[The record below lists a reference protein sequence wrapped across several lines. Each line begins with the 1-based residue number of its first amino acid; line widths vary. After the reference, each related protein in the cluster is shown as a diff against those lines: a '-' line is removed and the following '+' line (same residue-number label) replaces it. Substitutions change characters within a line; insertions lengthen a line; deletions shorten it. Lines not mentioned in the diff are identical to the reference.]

1 MVELKT
7 AEQVA
12 YFLKA
17 HISLSRYDSKFI
29 DSIMSIKQV
38 TTNQVE
44 LFYKIIYKY
53 RRQLAKHNLD
63 PDVLIYLPWAMNV
76 VESVGDY
83 TDGHIEIKDGNIYF
97 KCPFNRAFINDFRKF
112 DMNTYVWS
120 KEHRRYESPYSTYA
134 LKILCNTAS
143 RFYKVIRFCDTTL
156 ALLEGLTKYENTKY
170 WQPTLVMTGSKRIIA
185 SINESLNNALGDK
198 NIDEMSIAEI
208 ASYGIHIEGSYSNPK
223 DKFMSEMNTTIE
235 VDDLLNIVP
244 WLQEMNCDMVYFSG
258 SSNAPISPIKKQF
271 SEELKNLKIPYIDT
285 GIYTI
290 VPPATDFNTPVLI
303 RFKKSLD
310 VMFDPYKV
318 SKIVHLVNSKAIDIK

>member
-12 YFLKA
+12 YFLKGNV
-17 HISLSRYDSKFI
+17 SLSRYDSKFI
-29 DSIMSIKQV
+29 DSIMTIKQV

-83 TDGHIEIKDGNIYF
+83 TDGHVEIKNGYIYF

-120 KEHRRYESPYSTYA
+120 KEHRRYESPYSTHA

-143 RFYKVIRFCDTTL
+143 RFYKVVRFCDTTL
-156 ALLEGLTKYENTKY
+156 SLLGQLSNYENTKY
-170 WQPTLVMTGSKRIIA
+170 WQPTLVTLNGKRIIA
-185 SINESLNNALGDK
+185 SINESLDNALGDK

-208 ASYGIHIEGSYSNPK
+208 ASYGIHIEVGNDPK
-223 DKFMSEMNTTIE
+223 EKFMAEINTTVE

-258 SSNAPISPIKKQF
+258 SSNSPTIPIKKQF
-271 SEELKNLKIPYIDT
+271 IDELKNLKIQYIDT

-310 VMFDPYKV
+310 IMFDPYKV